1 MALRLVEVIAPSGF
15 LDTIVAVADNP
26 SVIETTVMSAADEA
40 IAVVHLITRA
50 QGRQRLLDELQRAL
64 GSAEDWRVSLLPVD
78 ISLPEKPLPEEEQN
92 SLERERVGATR
103 EELVNSVS
111 RAAAL
116 TPDFVLM
123 TALAAIVAA
132 AGLIGDNTAVVIGA
146 MVIAPLLSPNIA
158 LALGA
163 AMGSLHL
170 VLRGAEALA
179 VGIVMAVALGYGL
192 AFALG
197 ASNPTHELIL
207 RTSVGPESA
216 LLALASGAAAALS
229 ITSGTATALVGVMV
243 AVALLPPAVTLGVE
257 AELRNWGAAAGAG
270 GLLLVNIAAVNLAA
284 QAVFFYRGIRPKT
297 WLEQRAANQSSIL
310 SAAIWFALLAGALA
324 LAFWLTPPSALM
336 PAP

>member
-1 MALRLVEVIAPSGF
+1 MALRLVEVIAPAGF

-26 SVIETTVMSAADEA
+26 SVIATTVMSAADEA
-40 IAVVHLITRA
+40 LTMVHLITRA

-78 ISLPEKPLPEEEQN
+78 ISLPEKPLPEEDQA
-92 SLERERVGATR
+92 RAGTR
-103 EELVNSVS
+103 TRQRHARGTGQFGVAGS
-111 RAAAL
+111 AAL

-163 AMGSLHL
+163 AMGSIKL

-179 VGIVMAVALGYGL
+179 VGICLAVALGYAL
-192 AFALG
+192 AFLLG
-197 ASNPTHELIL
+197 ASAPTHELIL

-257 AELRNWGAAAGAG
+257 AELRNWGAAFGAG

-310 SAAIWFALLAGALA
+310 SAAIWFTLLAGALA
-324 LAFWLTPPSALM
+324 LAFWLRADPVLQIN
-336 PAP
+336 